1 MTRTYLDY
9 NATAPLDPAA
19 AEAMVRVAAEAAGNA
34 SSPHA
39 EGRAARRALDEAR
52 ARVAALVGARPEE
65 VVFTGGGTEADN
77 LAVLGAVRYLRAS
90 HVVISSIE
98 HPAVIA
104 AAERLEYDGV
114 AVTRVRPD
122 AHGVVDA
129 GEVLDAI
136 GPGTG
141 LVSIML
147 ANNETGVIQP
157 VAEIAREARARGVL
171 VHTDAVQ
178 AVGKI
183 PVDVRALDV
192 DLLSTSAH
200 KLHGPG
206 GIGAL
211 VVREGT
217 WVEPLVIGGGQ
228 ERGLRSGTSPVAQ
241 AVGFG
246 VAAEVA
252 REGLAAHAGARGV
265 FTRRFEAGVHERI
278 PSAVLHGAAVER
290 LPGTTSMAVPG
301 IAADALVAALDLE
314 GFAVSAGAACATGAA
329 SPSHVLSAMGV
340 DEGLIRSTI
349 RVSAG
354 RSTTEDAADALVEAL
369 VRITAR
375 IAETTR

>member
-1 MTRTYLDY
+1 MTRVYLDY
-9 NATAPLDPAA
+9 NATAPLDPGAA
-19 AEAMVRVAAEAAGNA
+19 DAMVRVAAGAAGNP

-52 ARVAALVGARPEE
+52 ARVAALVGARADE
-65 VVFTGGGTEADN
+65 VVFTGGGTESDN
-77 LAVLGAVRYLRAS
+77 LALLGAVRYLRAS

-98 HPAVIA
+98 HPAVLA
-104 AAERLEYDGV
+104 AAERLEADGV
-114 AVTRVRPD
+114 SVSRIRPD

-129 GEVLDAI
+129 GEVIDAI
-136 GPGTG
+136 GPRTG

-157 VAEIAREARARGVL
+157 VAEIARAARSRGAL

-178 AVGKI
+178 AAGKM
-183 PVDVRALDV
+183 PVDVDDLGV
-192 DLLSTSAH
+192 DLLSITAH
-200 KLHGPG
+200 KFHGPG

-228 ERGLRSGTSPVAQ
+228 ERGLRSGTSPVAM

-252 REGLAAHAGARGV
+252 REGLDAHAAARGA
-265 FTRRFEAGVHERI
+265 FTRRFEARLHERL
-278 PSAVLHGAAVER
+278 PQVVLHGAAVDR
-290 LPGTTSMAVPG
+290 IPGTTSMAVPG
-301 IAADALVAALDLE
+301 VPADALVAALDLD

-340 DEGLIRSTI
+340 DEALIRSTI

-354 RSTTEDAADALVEAL
+354 RTSTEDEADALVDAL

-375 IAETTR
+375 MPEAAR